1 MIWSHLFEDR
11 LSDWNDLRKYCQ
23 DLPLRDCLLAVNDWW
38 MNAPLS
44 TQHIAWEDWDEWPN
58 PWDLLSDN
66 TWCELTRSIGIVY
79 TLGLL
84 FRDDIES
91 VYIID
96 SNEGIVVEV
105 LSAKYFLG
113 YCYSDLNAI
122 DIQDIVVDRR
132 INAKNLKYYK
142 NY

>member
-1 MIWSHLFEDR
+1 MNWPHLYEDR
-11 LSDWNDLRKYCQ
+11 LREWNDLRQNCQ
-23 DLPLRDCLLAVNDWW
+23 DLPFEECLLQINDWW
-38 MNAPLS
+38 MQAPLS

-84 FRDDIES
+84 FREDIES

-105 LSAKYFLG
+105 LPAKYFLG
-113 YCYSDLNAI
+113 YCYGDLNGV
-122 DIQDIVVDRR
+122 DIQHLVVDRK
-132 INAKNLKYYK
+132 INAKNLKHYK

>member
-1 MIWSHLFEDR
+1 MNWPHLYEHR
-11 LSDWNDLRKYCQ
+11 LREWNDLRQHCH
-23 DLPLRDCLLAVNDWW
+23 DLPLEECLLSINDWW
-38 MNAPLS
+38 MRAPLS
-44 TQHIAWEDWDEWPN
+44 TQHIAWEDWVDWPT

-66 TWCELTRSIGIVY
+66 TWCDLTRSIGIIY

-84 FRDDIES
+84 FRDDLKD

-96 SNEGIVVEV
+96 SNEGIMVEV

-113 YCYSDLNAI
+113 YCYSDLNGV
-122 DIQDIVVDRR
+122 DIQDLVIDRR